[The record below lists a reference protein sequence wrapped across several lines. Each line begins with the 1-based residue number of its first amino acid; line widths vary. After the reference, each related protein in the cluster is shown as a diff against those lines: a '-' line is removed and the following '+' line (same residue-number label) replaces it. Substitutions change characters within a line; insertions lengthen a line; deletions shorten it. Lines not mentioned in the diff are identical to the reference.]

1 MKCEPMRILVLIL
14 VFFAL
19 VTAQGQPKRY
29 TFVFLHHKPSAE
41 KLPKDQVER
50 LMNGHLANIER
61 LAKEGKLIVAG
72 PFEGGGGIFILNTTS
87 TKEAQ
92 EWLSSDP
99 GIQSKRWDVEML
111 PFSTRIGSL
120 CLAKEP
126 YEMVTYRFIRLT
138 ESQSAPSAQLE
149 EALKK
154 HQDFVSEQA
163 ENGNLISEGVFEP
176 NGNVLILRDTTSNN
190 LESDPAV
197 KQGFLSAETKKLWIA
212 KGSFCEK

>member
-1 MKCEPMRILVLIL
+1 MRILVLICVL
-14 VFFAL
+14 FAFL
-19 VTAQGQPKRY
+19 TAEGQPKRY

-41 KLPKDQVER
+41 NLPKEQIEK
-50 LMNGHLANIER
+50 LMGGHLANIER

-87 TKEAQ
+87 KKEAQ

-99 GIQSKRWDVEML
+99 GIQANRWDVEIL
-111 PFSTRIGSL
+111 PFSTRFGSL

-138 ESQSAPSAQLE
+138 EASNTATAAA
-149 EALKK
+149 ALKK
-154 HQDFVSEQA
+154 HQAFVSQEA
-163 ENGNLISEGVFEP
+163 EKGNLISEGVFEP
-176 NGNVLILRDTTSNN
+176 GGNILILRDTAENTIK
-190 LESDPAV
+190 SDPAV
-197 KQGFLSAETKKLWIA
+197 QQGVLSFESKKLWIA